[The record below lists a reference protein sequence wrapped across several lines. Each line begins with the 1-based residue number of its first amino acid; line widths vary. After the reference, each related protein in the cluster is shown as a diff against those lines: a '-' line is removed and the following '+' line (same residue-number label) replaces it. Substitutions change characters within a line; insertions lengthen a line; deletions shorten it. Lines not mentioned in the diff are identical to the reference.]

1 MIFAAPREV
10 PACSVAYALT
20 PIADCSQ
27 ISREARRLAERQL
40 AGDGFRWRDAAPAIG
55 VTKGAAVIAASKR
68 LGGAVNVGHKWAKR
82 AHAKIGDA

>member
-27 ISREARRLAERQL
+27 ISREARRLAEWQL
-40 AGDGFRWRDAAPAIG
+40 AGGGFRWRDAAPAIG
-55 VTKGAAVIAASKR
+55 VTKGAAVISTSKR
-68 LGGAVNVGHKWAKR
+68 QGGEVHGGHEWARR